1 MEKIDKNFYN
11 NLEEVYIVLEKL
23 NLIKELPQK
32 FIDYIKENKNNEYEF
47 KYEEEKELID
57 QKISEESKQILT
69 IIYQDFFCTKE
80 EKEKLNEILI
90 KNEEKKQ
97 KELNEKYGYEKNFQQ
112 PKKIPDTSENKFK
125 NEQLI
130 EYKESIFHKIIRK
143 IKQVLK

>member
-1 MEKIDKNFYN
+1 MEKIDKDFHN

-47 KYEEEKELID
+47 KYEEEKELIY
-57 QKISEESKQILT
+57 QKISEESKKILT

-97 KELNEKYGYEKNFQQ
+97 KELNEKYEYEKIFQQ
-112 PKKIPDTSENKFK
+112 AKKIPDTSENKPQ